1 MTVGQLQ
8 PAGDSFRVTSAKF
21 LVVVCRSSSVV
32 WGWPPAFSDLLCESH
47 TRTHTHTHARTHR
60 GSPLKGHKVKLKIN
74 QKQNGGRGAQID
86 VDISKSATLSGLL
99 AQHFFCIMF
108 FFVFFFFGS
117 AKPHAIYKI
126 LHYITYRHRPRKS
139 ANEFCHCICFR
150 IAVCV
155 CAVCCVCVSL
165 CFESVCVGAW
175 RTWRMRNFSY
185 GSFTRTS
192 SGILLSQLV

>member
-1 MTVGQLQ
+1 MSRTLGLMTVGQLQ

-47 TRTHTHTHARTHR
+47 THTQMNTRTHR

-108 FFVFFFFGS
+108 FFVFFFGS
-117 AKPHAIYKI
+117 AKPHAIY

-155 CAVCCVCVSL
+155 CGVLCVCVSV
-165 CFESVCVGAW
+165 F
-175 RTWRMRNFSY
+175 
-185 GSFTRTS
+185 
-192 SGILLSQLV
+192 